1 MQLESFLVLLVIKL
15 QVEVFR
21 VNLLVYLISVLAAV
35 HYELIPILA
44 CFYDKIVNFCN
55 DLITSSQYLMNFVYF
70 IIVYIGASP
79 GAGGGGGHHPPPPLS
94 CQAPLKSTNCPSSS
108 PFLVNL
114 PLYIGFS

>member
-79 GAGGGGGHHPPPPLS
+79 LPPLFLAKPPLNRQTVLAPPP
-94 CQAPLKSTNCPSSS
+94 
-108 PFLVNL
+108 F
-114 PLYIGFS
+114 